1 MLINED
7 IRSMAATNVVAQA
20 LIFTLVVC
28 IPTWRTGR
36 MSYVDIGWPLGLTF
50 IGLVILFYAPV
61 NTNRSMVI
69 GIVYL
74 FIGGRMAL
82 EAIKMWRQGEID
94 EELPRYAYQ
103 RIRWKKRGISN
114 EALVKQVEV
123 ISQGMANMSFL
134 AFPAFIIASNPNA
147 PVHMLEIIGLA
158 LWLFAFLFEHTADL
172 QKRRFIKRM
181 KDKGLQNQVCNV
193 GLWKY
198 SRHPNYFAE
207 WMVWNGLVLASIPSW
222 FARYQSDALPIWI
235 LLGLGLVFVSRI
247 MYVTLVHY
255 TGAKPSE
262 HYSAI
267 KRPAYREYQATTNIF
282 FPGQP
287 KK

>member
-1 MLINED
+1 
-7 IRSMAATNVVAQA
+7 MAALNTVAQA
-20 LIFTLVVC
+20 LIFTLIVC
-28 IPTWRTGR
+28 IPTWKTGR

-50 IGLVILFYAPV
+50 IGLVSLFYAPV
-61 NTNRSMVI
+61 DSNRALVI
-69 GIVYL
+69 GVVYL

-103 RIRWKKRGISN
+103 RLRWKKRGIN
-114 EALVKQVEV
+114 NVALVKQVEV

-134 AFPAFIIASNPNA
+134 AFPAFIMASNPS
-147 PVHMLEIIGLA
+147 PQIHILEIIGLL
-158 LWLFAFLFEHTADL
+158 LWLFAFSFEHTADL
-172 QKRRFIKRM
+172 QKRRFLKKM
-181 KDKGLQNQVCNV
+181 KAQGLSNQVCNV

-207 WMVWNGLVLASIPSW
+207 WMVWNGLIVAAIPSW
-222 FARYQSDALPIWI
+222 FARYQHDSMVIWV
-235 LLGLGLVFVSRI
+235 LLGLSLIFVSRI

-255 TGAKPSE
+255 TGAKPAE
-262 HYSAI
+262 HYSVL

-282 FPGQP
+282 FPGP
-287 KK
+287 TKK